1 MRSARYCLAR
11 SYNLSILGSVIL
23 SHPVEESLGVHYAG
37 PYYVFTA
44 GVHIRYDIRVL
55 AAEAATKKPDATS
68 TKRTYPK
75 IQSQIRQSE
84 LAYFVCFL
92 KR

>member
-1 MRSARYCLAR
+1 LAR
-11 SYNLSILGSVIL
+11 SYNLSILGSVIF

-55 AAEAATKKPDATS
+55 AAEAATKRTDATS
-68 TKRTYPK
+68 TRRTYPR
-75 IQSQIRQSE
+75 IQR
-84 LAYFVCFL
+84 
-92 KR
+92 